1 MPRPDASQAPQVRRR
16 SYAHPPIRER
26 IAEVHVIPGP
36 TSLATARE
44 ALAGRWPEFVRVERQ
59 AVGAVE
65 FTWSPA
71 ENTVQ
76 TKQQSDDR
84 FRFSRDDRK
93 RLFQVG
99 RELFVANDLLPEP
112 GWEEL
117 RPMFERGYEDF
128 LAVLQPRSVVKG
140 VLRYLNRV
148 NLPAGATAQDLF
160 TIFPT
165 LPDDRQRTQAP
176 FQMLVDMGDRG
187 PGPSL
192 LVLAFAGSEAEPVYA
207 LDLVVESG
215 RRALD
220 SPSAVFSWAEEAHN
234 RIAELFESSITPR
247 ARQLF
252 GERT

>member
-1 MPRPDASQAPQVRRR
+1 MPRSASRAPLVRRR
-16 SYAHPPIRER
+16 SYSRPPILER

-36 TSLATARE
+36 TSLATAKE
-44 ALAGRWPEFVRVERQ
+44 ALATRWPEFNRIERQ

-65 FTWSPA
+65 FMWSPA

-76 TKQQSDDR
+76 TKQQSGDR
-84 FRFSRDDRK
+84 LRFSREDRK
-93 RLFQVG
+93 RLYQVG

-148 NLPAGATAQDLF
+148 SLPPGLTAQDLF

-165 LPDDRQRTQAP
+165 LPDDRQRAQAP
-176 FQMLVDMGDRG
+176 FQMVVDMGENG

-192 LVLAFAGSEAEPVYA
+192 LVLAFAGSEAQPIYA

-215 RRALD
+215 RRTLESA
-220 SPSAVFSWAEEAHN
+220 SAVFRWAEEAHE
-234 RIAELFESSITPR
+234 RIAELFESSVTPR
-247 ARQLF
+247 ARLLF
-252 GERT
+252 EERT